1 MSEILVH
8 HLIIH
13 ELEKEPEHSEARLFL
28 AEAATPIDSRAE
40 VLVEKLNRTFFQ
52 KEDILHGYLSP
63 PGDALFP
70 GYFQHLIDEKRTQDA
85 FLAFSRDTMNAL
97 QLSLQGIVGA
107 KGGYLVYALYELDN
121 IQMLGIFLVRDTE
134 GLIFR
139 KGEGDLS
146 AFLLDTVTYLNTD
159 KLAMACRIHINRFE
173 ESQGRYVELIK
184 HARSQKEVSEY
195 FINWIGLERPESS
208 KALTHNFLQMVE
220 ELPLPVDEDTGE
232 EMEEGRFREKVLNFA
247 MQSPQKT
254 INLQH
259 FGQEIYGDPEATKNY
274 AEENDLG
281 LGDEFRFDR
290 NAMKRFYNYK
300 ATAEGLYIYF
310 NRNHLNHQQVRVD
323 GDTIVIHSPE
333 LAEQVLDIMGENGRQ

>member
-1 MSEILVH
+1 MSDILIH

-28 AEAATPIDSRAE
+28 AEATTPLDSRADA
-40 VLVEKLNRTFFQ
+40 LVGKLNRTFLQ

-70 GYFQHLIDEKRTQDA
+70 GYFQHLVDEGLTEEA
-85 FLAFSRDTMNAL
+85 FIAFSRDTMNAL

-107 KGGYLVYALYELDN
+107 KGGYLVYALYEVDN
-121 IQMLGIFLVRDTE
+121 TRMLGVFLVRDTE
-134 GLIFR
+134 GLAFR
-139 KGEGDLS
+139 KEGEDAA

-173 ESQGRYVELIK
+173 DKQGRYVELIK
-184 HARSQKEVSEY
+184 YARSQKEISEY

-208 KALTHNFLQMVE
+208 KALTENFLQLVE
-220 ELPLPVDEDTGE
+220 QLPLPADEATGE
-232 EMEEGRFREKVLNFA
+232 TMEEGRFREKVLNFA

-254 INLQH
+254 INLEQ
-259 FGQEIYGDPEATKNY
+259 FGQEIYGNPEATKPFT
-274 AEENDLG
+274 EDKELG
-281 LGDEFRFDR
+281 LDNEFRFDR

-300 ATAEGLYIYF
+300 ASAEGIYLYF
-310 NRNHLNHQQVRVD
+310 NRNHLNHAQVRVK
-323 GDTIVIHSPE
+323 GDAVIINSPE
-333 LAEQVLDIMGENGRQ
+333 LAEQILDILGDRG